1 MSCSLDVCVTK
12 PIEINKTYICAI
24 IIALCIKLKKMT
36 IIHDA
41 AIMSNLCD

>member
-24 IIALCIKLKKMT
+24 IIALCIKLKMT

>member
-1 MSCSLDVCVTK
+1 MSCSLDVCVTQ
-12 PIEINKTYICAI
+12 PIEINKTYVGAT
-24 IIALCIKLKKMT
+24 IIALFIKLKKMT